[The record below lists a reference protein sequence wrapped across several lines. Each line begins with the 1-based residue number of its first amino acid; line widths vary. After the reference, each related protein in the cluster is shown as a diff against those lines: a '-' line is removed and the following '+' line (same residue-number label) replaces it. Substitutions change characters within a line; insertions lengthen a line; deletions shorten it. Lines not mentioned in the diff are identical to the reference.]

1 MMAEL
6 GQRRSERVLLDV
18 PVVVCGESVD
28 QLAFEEETFTVTVNA
43 HGALLMLASPVG
55 LTASP
60 LDQPGEPR
68 RARRARVLPG
78 CQPCRIGTGSRRV
91 CPALPRI
98 LARKSPTIELAM
110 PVDVSGCC

>member
-18 PVVVCGESVD
+18 QVVVCGESVD

-55 LTASP
+55 LGQHVRLINQASH
-60 LDQPGEPR
+60 EER
-68 RARRARVLPG
+68 EARVSYKGADHGGLSQVAVEFA
-78 CQPCRIGTGSRRV
+78 QPCPGFWPV
-91 CPALPRI
+91 HPAPSNWPR
-98 LARKSPTIELAM
+98 A
-110 PVDVSGCC
+110 

>member
-18 PVVVCGESVD
+18 PIVVCGESVD

-55 LTASP
+55 LGQHVRLINQASH
-60 LDQPGEPR
+60 EER
-68 RARRARVLPG
+68 EARVSYKGKGADHAGLSQVAVEFAQPSPG
-78 CQPCRIGTGSRRV
+78 FWPVS
-91 CPALPRI
+91 PAPSSWPHR
-98 LARKSPTIELAM
+98 
-110 PVDVSGCC
+110 

>member
-18 PVVVCGESVD
+18 PVVVCGKSID

-55 LTASP
+55 LGQQVRLINQASH
-60 LDQPGEPR
+60 EER
-68 RARRARVLPG
+68 EARVSYRGANHAGLSQVAVEFAKPCPG
-78 CQPCRIGTGSRRV
+78 FWPV
-91 CPALPRI
+91 
-98 LARKSPTIELAM
+98 SP
-110 PVDVSGCC
+110 PPSSWPSQ

>member
-18 PVVVCGESVD
+18 PVVVCGESID

-55 LTASP
+55 LGQHVRLINQASH
-60 LDQPGEPR
+60 EER
-68 RARRARVLPG
+68 EARVSYRGANHAGLV
-78 CQPCRIGTGSRRV
+78 TGGRRV
-91 CPALPRI
+91 CEALPRI
-98 LARKSPTIELAM
+98 LAGESPTIELAK
-110 PVDVSGCC
+110 S